1 MLLCVTERERET
13 ERERQRKKV
22 WVGKRERERERV
34 IDSLERESVIVC
46 DWVIE
51 RELVIVCR
59 EKVLLRMTQRE
70 ISVCGKEKE
79 YVKAESRESE

>member
-1 MLLCVTERERET
+1 MGGKERERE
-13 ERERQRKKV
+13 K
-22 WVGKRERERERV
+22 
-34 IDSLERESVIVC
+34 
-46 DWVIE
+46 
-51 RELVIVCR
+51 ELVIVCR